1 MTSKQRRKLKSI
13 AANLSPVTQIGKG
26 GISENLLRTL
36 SEALDAR
43 EIIKVNVL
51 PTAEA
56 DADTMAQNAAELL
69 GAEVVYV
76 IGRKAVFYRRSRR
89 DDVEHI
95 EL

>member
-1 MTSKQRRKLKSI
+1 
-13 AANLSPVTQIGKG
+13 
-26 GISENLLRTL
+26 
-36 SEALDAR
+36 
-43 EIIKVNVL
+43 
-51 PTAEA
+51 
-56 DADTMAQNAAELL
+56 MAQNAAELL

>member
-1 MTSKQRRKLKSI
+1 MTSKQRSKLKSI

-43 EIIKVNVL
+43 EIIKANAL

>member
-1 MTSKQRRKLKSI
+1 MTSKQRSTLKSI